1 MATKKLITVLVIVE
15 QNVKRKKLYGI
26 QSDSEQRTR
35 KSDFEY
41 LKKLLSMIKLNNSK
55 LIVITLIPYKSI
67 HNSPLLS

>member
-26 QSDSEQRTR
+26 QSDSEHRTR

-55 LIVITLIPYKSI
+55 LIVIALIPYKSI